1 MSKII
6 NLYQYKLTNLNIVYL
21 GHQWN
26 QLAQPGKLYNLTF
39 YIILY
44 ILCMYIYYV
53 CINIMYVYVL
63 CIYKYYVCI
72 YIMYV

>member
-39 YIILY
+39 YI
-44 ILCMYIYYV
+44 YIYYV
-53 CINIMYVYVL
+53 CIYIMYVYVL